1 MHTIVREVLRLRER
15 KRGNDEITNGEEGD
29 NWENALKIQI
39 PDPTPTPS
47 ASKGEIN
54 LDAIV

>member
-1 MHTIVREVLRLRER
+1 LRER